1 MATSEERNRPDGRG
15 AGLVS
20 GLAGRSGRYLLLYAG
35 ALLLAVV
42 VGAAVAYS
50 EGYGGDKGP
59 YLVLG
64 AFLGIAAAV
73 AILLQWRLGALLM
86 CAALPFESAI
96 DFGPI
101 ASGTKALGLLT
112 FSSLALALLTDE
124 KLFERFK
131 RLWQQPLVPAV
142 GAFVLWVAASILWA
156 SNEGDAVRATVSFLG
171 MLGLMVAIG
180 LLEKRYLVLAW
191 AALAFSAALSV
202 PGGYYILPVPE
213 GSDMAGSG
221 RFGPGGTGPNG

>member
-1 MATSEERNRPDGRG
+1 MTTSEERNRPDGRG

-20 GLAGRSGRYLLLYAG
+20 GLADRSGRYLLLYAG

-64 AFLGIAAAV
+64 AFLVIAAAV

-96 DFGPI
+96 DFGPRR
-101 ASGTKALGLLT
+101 AGPRPLG
-112 FSSLALALLTDE
+112 S
-124 KLFERFK
+124 
-131 RLWQQPLVPAV
+131 
-142 GAFVLWVAASILWA
+142 
-156 SNEGDAVRATVSFLG
+156 
-171 MLGLMVAIG
+171 
-180 LLEKRYLVLAW
+180 
-191 AALAFSAALSV
+191 
-202 PGGYYILPVPE
+202 
-213 GSDMAGSG
+213 
-221 RFGPGGTGPNG
+221 

>member
-20 GLAGRSGRYLLLYAG
+20 ALAGRSGRYLLLYAG

-50 EGYGGDKGP
+50 EWYGDKGP

-64 AFLGIAAAV
+64 AFLVIAAAV

-96 DFGPI
+96 DFGPMT
-101 ASGTKALGLLT
+101 SGTKALGFLT

-131 RLWQQPLVPAV
+131 R
-142 GAFVLWVAASILWA
+142 
-156 SNEGDAVRATVSFLG
+156 
-171 MLGLMVAIG
+171 
-180 LLEKRYLVLAW
+180 
-191 AALAFSAALSV
+191 
-202 PGGYYILPVPE
+202 
-213 GSDMAGSG
+213 
-221 RFGPGGTGPNG
+221 